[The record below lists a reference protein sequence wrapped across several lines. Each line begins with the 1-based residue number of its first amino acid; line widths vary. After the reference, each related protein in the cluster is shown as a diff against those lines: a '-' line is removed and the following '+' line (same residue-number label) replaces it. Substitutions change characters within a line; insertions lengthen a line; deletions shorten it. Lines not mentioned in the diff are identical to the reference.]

1 MLNFANFKAEFAK
14 NSRIFRKKFTLT
26 NIKALKG
33 VNFLLTK
40 FVYNLANFH
49 KKGLAMKK
57 LVKQSKKLG
66 VIALATMS
74 LVAFS
79 ACGGGDSGISSTYSD
94 TESYIKKEFPDVKIL
109 SFSEIQKEFGIKDKK
124 CLTETDRAY
133 ALNYHFAKRASGE
146 VEIFRATFDAQL
158 KKEGFGDGFGSE
170 GVYTIDEFK
179 RKKPNCF

>member
-1 MLNFANFKAEFAK
+1 ML
-14 NSRIFRKKFTLT
+14 T
-26 NIKALKG
+26 
-33 VNFLLTK
+33 
-40 FVYNLANFH
+40 
-49 KKGLAMKK
+49 
-57 LVKQSKKLG
+57 
-66 VIALATMS
+66 
-74 LVAFS
+74 
-79 ACGGGDSGISSTYSD
+79 ACGGDNGISSTYSD

-124 CLTETDRAY
+124 CLTETDSAY